1 MHSVFRK
8 STLYTRHTLTLVAL
22 LSIAISSARAEE
34 QIVAVEVN
42 YLINAVSES
51 GCNFVRNG
59 KEHTASEAVDHL
71 QMKARRGKR
80 YYDTADEFIDR
91 IASKSSWSGK
101 PYLIQ
106 CDGQPAVTASD
117 WFTRVLTE
125 YRVSSEEA

>member
-1 MHSVFRK
+1 MV
-8 STLYTRHTLTLVAL
+8 
-22 LSIAISSARAEE
+22 
-34 QIVAVEVN
+34 VEVN

-59 KEHTASEAVDHL
+59 KEHTSSEAVDHL

-106 CDGQPAVTASD
+106 CDGQLAVTASD

>member
-1 MHSVFRK
+1 MV
-8 STLYTRHTLTLVAL
+8 
-22 LSIAISSARAEE
+22 
-34 QIVAVEVN
+34 VEVD

-59 KEHTASEAVDHL
+59 KEHTASDAVDHL

-80 YYDTADEFIDR
+80 YYDSADEFIDR

-101 PYLIQ
+101 PYMIQ
-106 CDGQPAVTASD
+106 CDGQPAVTAAD

-125 YRVSSEEA
+125 YRASSKEA

>member
-1 MHSVFRK
+1 MHSVSRK
-8 STLYTRHTLTLVAL
+8 STLYTRYTLTVVAL
-22 LSIAISSARAEE
+22 LSIAISSAWAEE
-34 QIVAVEVN
+34 QTVAVEVN

>member
-1 MHSVFRK
+1 MRSVFRK
-8 STLYTRHTLTLVAL
+8 LTLYTRYTLTVVAL
-22 LSIAISSARAEE
+22 LSIAISSAWAEE
-34 QIVAVEVN
+34 QTVAVEVN

-125 YRVSSEEA
+125 YRVSSKEA

>member
-1 MHSVFRK
+1 VHSVFRK
-8 STLYTRHTLTLVAL
+8 SIPYAHRALAVVAL
-22 LSIAISSARAEE
+22 LSIAISSAWAEE
-34 QIVAVEVN
+34 QTVVVEVN

-59 KEHTASEAVDHL
+59 KEHTSSEAVDHL

-101 PYLIQ
+101 PYQIQ
-106 CDGQPAVTASD
+106 CDGQPAVTAAD

-125 YRVSSEEA
+125 YRSSSEEA

>member
-1 MHSVFRK
+1 VHLLIRNS
-8 STLYTRHTLTLVAL
+8 SLYARGAFAVVAL
-22 LSIAISSARAEE
+22 LSIAISSAWAEE
-34 QIVAVEVN
+34 QTVAVEVN

-59 KEHTASEAVDHL
+59 KEHTSSEAVDHL

-101 PYLIQ
+101 PYQIQ
-106 CDGQPAVTASD
+106 CDGQPAVTAAK

-125 YRVSSEEA
+125 YRARPEEA

>member
-1 MHSVFRK
+1 MV
-8 STLYTRHTLTLVAL
+8 
-22 LSIAISSARAEE
+22 
-34 QIVAVEVN
+34 VEVN

-117 WFTRVLTE
+117 WFTRVLTK